1 MFLETR
7 AKVKHYFDVW
17 PNDDLAY
24 LNWKFDKHPVIG
36 NPPNYKRLKELGKK
50 GVKCLVVDSLY
61 SDINSLVI
69 FAGIAIAQNNLSL
82 HQMKE
87 NNEQN

>member
-1 MFLETR
+1 MKIKILTPASLDLIDGYNFYEKQAENVGSYFL
-7 AKVKHYFDVW
+7 
-17 PNDDLAY
+17 
-24 LNWKFDKHPVIG
+24 
-36 NPPNYKRLKELGKK
+36 
-50 GVKCLVVDSLY
+50 DSLY